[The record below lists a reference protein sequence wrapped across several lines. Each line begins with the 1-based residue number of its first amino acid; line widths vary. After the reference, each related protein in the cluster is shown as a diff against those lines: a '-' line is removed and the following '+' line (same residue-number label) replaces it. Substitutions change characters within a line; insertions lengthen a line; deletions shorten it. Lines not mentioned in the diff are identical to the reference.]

1 MNQLWVF
8 GDSFT
13 AGNGCFAN
21 EEYPLKYKLASDDLT
36 WPEILA
42 KNLKSK
48 LINRGMGLYSN
59 DKILDT
65 IMEDYFTIAEGDI
78 VVIGKTF
85 SSRFDI
91 PNKNRQIL
99 MTISPINLDEKTLS
113 YFNAGYKEQEVDYL
127 WQMVEL
133 MDNPLLKRR
142 QCFRFDFLKSLLLD
156 HVRVK
161 KCIIWDVDT
170 VWNNFET
177 IERATKG
184 GVSDNHWS
192 YQGHKDFAEY
202 ITEQIE
208 KEKIIIK
215 PVKKL
220 I

>member
-1 MNQLWVF
+1 
-8 GDSFT
+8 
-13 AGNGCFAN
+13 
-21 EEYPLKYKLASDDLT
+21 
-36 WPEILA
+36 
-42 KNLKSK
+42 
-48 LINRGMGLYSN
+48 
-59 DKILDT
+59 
-65 IMEDYFTIAEGDI
+65 MEDYFTIAEGDI

-99 MTISPINLDEKTLS
+99 MTVSPINLDEKTLS

-133 MDNPLLKRR
+133 MDDPLLKRR

-156 HVRVK
+156 HVRVE

-170 VWNNFET
+170 AWKNFET
-177 IERATKG
+177 IENATKG
-184 GVSDNHWS
+184 GVADNHWS

-202 ITEQIE
+202 IMEQIK
-208 KEKIIIK
+208 KEKTITK
-215 PVKKL
+215 PVRKL

>member
-21 EEYPLKYKLASDDLT
+21 EEYPLKYKLTSDHLI

-48 LINRGMGLYSN
+48 LINRGMGLFSN

-65 IMEDYFTIAEGDI
+65 IMEDYSTIAEGDI
-78 VVIGKTF
+78 IVIGKTF

-91 PNKNRQIL
+91 PNKNRETL
-99 MTISPINLDEKTLS
+99 MTISPINLDPVTLA
-113 YFNAGYKEQEVDYL
+113 YFNAGYNKQEMDYL

-133 MDNPLLKRR
+133 MDDSMLTKR
-142 QCFRFDFLKSLLLD
+142 QNFRFDFLKSILLE
-156 HVRVK
+156 HRKVRNCV
-161 KCIIWDVDT
+161 IWDVDKI
-170 VWNNFET
+170 WNSFES
-177 IERATKG
+177 INDATKG
-184 GVSDNHWS
+184 EVFDHHWS
-192 YQGHKDFAEY
+192 YQGHRDFATY
-202 ITEQIE
+202 ITEYVKK
-208 KEKIIIK
+208 KEEITK